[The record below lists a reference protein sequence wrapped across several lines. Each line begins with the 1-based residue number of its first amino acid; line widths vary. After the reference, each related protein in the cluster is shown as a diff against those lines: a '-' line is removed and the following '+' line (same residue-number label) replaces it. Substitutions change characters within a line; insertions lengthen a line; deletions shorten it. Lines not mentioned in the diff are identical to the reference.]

1 MSILTLNAT
10 KLPEMREICQ
20 CQLRVFTVSHF
31 ITSLRRNKK
40 AVGPEKN
47 RVLIFF
53 EIFVL
58 SELVC
63 SYDKVNK
70 YAKKK
75 VHIISLLS

>member
-1 MSILTLNAT
+1 MSIEGFHSIPRHHQAT
-10 KLPEMREICQ
+10 RYQ
-20 CQLRVFTVSHF
+20 SN
-31 ITSLRRNKK
+31 SLRQNKGTI
-40 AVGPEKN
+40 GPEKN

-70 YAKKK
+70 YEKKK
-75 VHIISLLS
+75 FMS

>member
-1 MSILTLNAT
+1 MSIEGFHSIPRHQQAT
-10 KLPEMREICQ
+10 
-20 CQLRVFTVSHF
+20 
-31 ITSLRRNKK
+31 RNQSNSFRQNKGTI
-40 AVGPEKN
+40 GPEKN

-70 YAKKK
+70 YEKKK
-75 VHIISLLS
+75 FHVVGTLS